1 MSGKKQIAH
10 SALLVLSLLS
20 VGDMYGYQMIVEL
33 ERRSDKTFQMK
44 EGTLY
49 PVLKQLENG
58 KYIKSYARE
67 TNGRTRKY
75 YRINE
80 SGMQML
86 KAEAAAWRRY
96 SGGIDAVLGGAAVPV

>member
-20 VGDMYGYQMIVEL
+20 NGDMYGYQMITEL
-33 ERRSDKTFQMK
+33 ARRSDKTFQMK

-58 KYIKSYARE
+58 RYIKSYVQEA
-67 TNGRTRKY
+67 NGRTRKY
-75 YRINE
+75 YHINE

-96 SGGIDAVLGGAAVPV
+96 AGGIDAVLGGAVIPV

>member
-58 KYIKSYARE
+58 KYIKSYSQE
-67 TNGRTRKY
+67 YNGRLRKY
-75 YRINE
+75 YHIND

-86 KAEAAAWRRY
+86 KTEAAAWRRY
-96 SGGIDAVLGGAAVPV
+96 SDGIDAVLGGAMVPG